1 MLLDL
6 LMTVHGLNVKVNVF
20 FGFSGYFQML
30 RREHKTN
37 ETVNQTSQHHKI
49 NVLKRPAAALL
60 TRID

>member
-20 FGFSGYFQML
+20 FGYFQML

-37 ETVNQTSQHHKI
+37 ETVNQTF
-49 NVLKRPAAALL
+49 LL
-60 TRID
+60 T